1 MVKRAAKLFTQATA
15 LITLAATVFI
25 APGCSGD
32 KAATTKH
39 PAAPAKSAQAQ
50 NAKKPESIPAP
61 PVDFFPLKLNFSW
74 KYYLWNCLA
83 CPRTSVD
90 VVITGVKQI
99 GGKQVYLI
107 NSGASG
113 YFEDGDTVYLAL
125 INNGKLINLGV
136 AGKRHLKPGDSWEIA
151 LDSKGK
157 VTTKD
162 EGATAG
168 GKKKRSWKYELK
180 TQGAKKQS
188 ICGKPEM
195 MGFPSDEPT
204 RQAYFNTICCRAYS
218 EENGEKILAHASC
231 YADGVG
237 LVAEYFTDAKSEIA
251 SYSVNPKPSGRQ
263 K

>member
-1 MVKRAAKLFTQATA
+1 MVKRSAKLFTYSTA
-15 LITLAATVFI
+15 VITLAATVFL
-25 APGCSGD
+25 APGCKGD
-32 KAATTKH
+32 KDAKAKH
-39 PAAPAKSAQAQ
+39 PAAPAK
-50 NAKKPESIPAP
+50 NAKTPENIPAP
-61 PVDFFPLKLNFSW
+61 PTDYFPLKLNFSW

-90 VVITGVKQI
+90 VVITGIKQI

-113 YFEDGDTVYLAL
+113 YFEDGGSVYLAL
-125 INNGKLINLGV
+125 INKGKLINMGV
-136 AGKRHLKPGDSWEIA
+136 AGKHNLKPGDSWEIE

-162 EGATAG
+162 EGTTPS

-188 ICGKPEM
+188 VCGRPQM

-204 RQAYFNTICCRAYS
+204 RQAYFNTICCRVVS
-218 EENGEKILAHASC
+218 NKNGENKTEHASC

-251 SYSVNPKPSGRQ
+251 SFSAAAQPVKPSPP
-263 K
+263 KKK